1 MDIIDE
7 VMVWSM
13 LGIAV
18 VLVLA
23 WVTPTFIRLLAQGEE
38 DPTTG
43 QRRSVF
49 DWGDRKP
56 QTGEPSDDESPQ

>member
-7 VMVWSM
+7 VMLWSS

-23 WVTPTFIRLLAQGEE
+23 WVTPTFIRLLTQGEQ

-43 QRRSVF
+43 QHRSVF
-49 DWGDRKP
+49 DWGDQKP
-56 QTGEPSDDESPQ
+56 QTKEKE